1 MKKVTTLILLLM
13 IFVAG
18 CSVNN
23 NADDQNSDDLKPLTF
38 NNNAD
43 QTNSTNQ
50 NNQMTDQNL
59 GVQAEQNQPV
69 SSASQSETGEL
80 ALIKTNL
87 GDIKIKLYSESAPIT
102 VTNFKKYINE
112 KFYDGTI
119 FHRVIDS
126 FMVQGGGFDTAGNQK
141 ATSDPIKNEAKNGLS
156 NKRGTL
162 AMARTMVT
170 DSATSQFFINLVDN
184 NFLDYKD
191 DANYG
196 YAVFGEV
203 VDGMDVVDKIA
214 KVETGNHGVNQDWPV
229 ENVVINSIEMVK

>member
-1 MKKVTTLILLLM
+1 MKKIVGLYLLLLLL
-13 IFVAG
+13 ATG
-18 CSVNN
+18 CSVNRTSEED
-23 NADDQNSDDLKPLTF
+23 ADGLKPIVF
-38 NNNAD
+38 KDYSEDSN
-43 QTNSTNQ
+43 QTNLTNQ
-50 NNQMTDQNL
+50 DNQMI
-59 GVQAEQNQPV
+59 EQNQNQQTAV
-69 SSASQSETGEL
+69 SSPSEVGEL
-80 ALIKTNL
+80 ALIKTSM
-87 GDIKIKLYSESAPIT
+87 GDIKIELYPEAAPIT
-102 VTNFKKYINE
+102 VANFKKYIND

-119 FHRVIDS
+119 FHRVMDG
-126 FMVQGGGFDTAGNQK
+126 FMIQGGGFDSAGNQK
-141 ATSDPIKNEAKNGLS
+141 TTSEPIKNEAKNGLS

-162 AMARTMVT
+162 AMARTTDV

-214 KVETGNHGVNQDWPV
+214 KVETKDNGMHQNWPV